1 MGKNLP
7 HLTKNRLIQYAC
19 EALGL
24 GVFMFSAGL
33 FDILI
38 DHPDFP
44 VRSLIGSPTVRR
56 FLIGLSMGLTALF
69 IIFSP
74 FGQKSKAHIN
84 PSVTL
89 TFWRLKRI
97 SGFDA
102 IFYIISQF
110 IGGSLGLC
118 LISLLLPQ
126 SIKHPVINYI
136 VTIPSKS
143 GKMLAFFAEFLI
155 SFILM
160 STVLWTN
167 KHRKLSKYTPYFTAT
182 LITLFITFEAPF
194 SGMSMNPAR
203 TFSSAIVANIWT
215 DFWIYCTAPILGMFL
230 AAEVY
235 RTKDGLLRIFRFKS

>member
-1 MGKNLP
+1 MPENLP
-7 HLTKNRLIQYAC
+7 RLTKNRLIKYAC

-24 GVFMFSAGL
+24 GIFMFSAGL

-38 DHPDFP
+38 DHPDFRI
-44 VRSLIGSPTVRR
+44 RSLIESSIIRR

-89 TFWRLKRI
+89 IFWRLRRI
-97 SGFDA
+97 KGFDA
-102 IFYIISQF
+102 IFYVVFQF
-110 IGGSLGLC
+110 IGGALGMI

-136 VTIPSKS
+136 VTIPSS
-143 GKMLAFFAEFLI
+143 LGRMVAFFAEFLI
-155 SFILM
+155 SFMLM

-167 KHRKLSKYTPYFTAT
+167 KHPKLSKFTPYFTAT

-203 TFSSAIVANIWT
+203 TFASAIVSNVWT
-215 DFWIYCTAPILGMFL
+215 GFWIYCTAPIFGMFL
-230 AAEVY
+230 AGEIY
-235 RTKDGLLRIFRFKS
+235 RFKDSLIAFLQS

>member
-7 HLTKNRLIQYAC
+7 QLTKNRLIKYAC

-44 VRSLIGSPTVRR
+44 IRSLIESPIIRR

-89 TFWRLKRI
+89 TFWRLNRI
-97 SGFDA
+97 KGFDA
-102 IFYIISQF
+102 IFYIIFQF
-110 IGGSLGLC
+110 IGGALGLF
-118 LISLLLPQ
+118 LISLLFPQ
-126 SIKHPVINYI
+126 SIEHPVINYI

-143 GKMLAFFAEFLI
+143 GKILAFFTEFLI
-155 SFILM
+155 SFVLM
-160 STVLWTN
+160 LTVLWTN
-167 KHRKLSKYTPYFTAT
+167 KNHKLSKYAPYFTAT

-215 DFWIYCTAPILGMFL
+215 GFWIYCTAPILGMLL
-230 AAEVY
+230 AGEIY
-235 RTKDGLLRIFRFKS
+235 LKKD